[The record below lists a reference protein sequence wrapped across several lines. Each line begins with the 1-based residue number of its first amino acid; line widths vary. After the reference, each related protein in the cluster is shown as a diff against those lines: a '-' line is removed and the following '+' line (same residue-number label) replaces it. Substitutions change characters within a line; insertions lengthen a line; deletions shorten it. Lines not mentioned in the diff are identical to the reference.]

1 MPFPATAVH
10 RFLLAASLAA
20 ATAAVTP
27 APATAQQPAA
37 AFDSLVKRHIDGR
50 ARRDPEWATSVGLHS
65 ADDKLTDRSAAAERA
80 DSLVAEAER
89 RSLLA
94 IDTTTLDERRRIDWI
109 LFESVLSTSIAD
121 AGLRNWARRPG
132 SYIPFNAVYTLAV
145 GTEPGPRVRMASLT
159 ARLEAWPAAL
169 ALGRAQVVPART
181 PSSWVD
187 LDVGTARRISG
198 YLEKELPAIVR
209 ASGGDT
215 ARFARARTRALTA
228 LAAYTSWMA
237 DTLRPA
243 ASGSWQLGREGYDW
257 RLRRTKMLERD
268 AESMITFGF
277 DVLHETQAQLG
288 SLARQID
295 PNRTWKQLAD
305 SAKLLH
311 PPADSIFAA
320 YAAEAERARRFIIDR
335 KLFVVPAG
343 ERLEMVLTP
352 PNLRQTYAYG
362 GYDAAAPFEKQ
373 QVGRFFVTPVEDGWT
388 NEQVQSKLRG
398 HNYGWITVVALHE
411 GYPGHHLQ
419 YVRAA
424 KQPSMLRK
432 IYGSDVF
439 GEGWGLYAEEL
450 MYQNG
455 FYPNPLARLTQLRMR
470 LWRAARVIIDPSI
483 HTGRMTF
490 DEAVSFFVDTV
501 GLERADAGA
510 EVTRYTTWPTQAVS
524 YIAGMYAIESLRDE
538 IRARDGAAFDL
549 ANFHDALLRQGSL
562 PPPLMRRAA
571 LAATRPVRVDSLAV
585 RITPAKP
592 VQGSLIRLRVRPL
605 DSAGVKIDDAAALR
619 LTGTLAGE
627 PLHFEADGDSGFVAF
642 AGVPVEAP
650 ASTRVVLTVEGG
662 SSPARTDTIRIAVA
676 PGEFRMEKLT
686 VAPRFGAA
694 PDSALA
700 ARMARESR
708 MAQAVSKASHD
719 TPRLWEPPFV
729 RPRPGRITSGFG
741 NGREFNGVV
750 QSRHTG
756 TDFAGAIGAPVRAAN
771 RGVVAMVVDFHLA
784 GNAVYIDHGAGLVT
798 GYFHLSRTDVAKG
811 DTVSRGQIIGRVGA
825 TGRVTG
831 PHLHWIARYGG
842 VSVNPVSLFTFGEV
856 PAPGAAAPAAPAARP
871 KGD

>member
-1 MPFPATAVH
+1 MIFRLLLSAVALSALTPTRTVAQSTA
-10 RFLLAASLAA
+10 S
-20 ATAAVTP
+20 
-27 APATAQQPAA
+27 QPG
-37 AFDSLVKRHIDGR
+37 AFDSLVTRHIAAK
-50 ARRDPEWATSVGLHS
+50 ARRDPEWATSVGLHTG
-65 ADDKLTDRSAAAERA
+65 DGRLTDRSAAAERA
-80 DSLVAEAER
+80 DSMALEAER
-89 RSLLA
+89 RALLA
-94 IDTTTLDERRRIDWI
+94 IDTTKLDERRRIDWI
-109 LFESVLSTSIAD
+109 LFESVLSTAIAD
-121 AGLRNWARRPG
+121 AGLRNWTRRPG
-132 SYIPFNAVYTLAV
+132 AYIPFNAIYSLAV
-145 GTEPGPRVRMASLT
+145 GSEPGPRERMASVT
-159 ARLEAWPAAL
+159 ARLEGWPAAL
-169 ALGRAQVVPART
+169 ALGRTQVVPART
-181 PSSWVD
+181 PPFWVD
-187 LDVGTARRISG
+187 LDVGTAQRIRG
-198 YLEKELPAIVR
+198 YLESELPTIVK
-209 ASGGDT
+209 AAGGDT
-215 ARFARARTRALTA
+215 ARFARARADAVQALD
-228 LAAYTSWMA
+228 AYTRWMA

-257 RLRRTKMLERD
+257 RLRRSKMLDRN
-268 AESMITFGF
+268 AESMIAFGY
-277 DVLHETQAQLG
+277 DVLHETQAQLA

-295 PNRTWKQLAD
+295 PQRTWRELAD
-305 SAKLLH
+305 SSKRLH
-311 PPADSIFAA
+311 PPRDSIFAA

-335 KLFVVPAG
+335 KLFIVPAG

-388 NEQVQSKLRG
+388 AEQVESKLRG

-419 YVRAA
+419 YVRAQQ
-424 KQPSMLRK
+424 QPSMLRK
-432 IYGSDVF
+432 VYGSDVF

-455 FYPNPLARLTQLRMR
+455 FYPNALARLTQLRMR

-490 DEAVSFFVDTV
+490 DEAVAFFVDTV
-501 GLERADAGA
+501 GLERADAVA

-524 YIAGMYAIESLRDE
+524 YIVGMEAIESLRDE
-538 IRARDGAAFDL
+538 IRARDGASFDL
-549 ANFHDALLRQGSL
+549 ARFHDALLRQGSL

-585 RITPAKP
+585 RVTPANP
-592 VQGSLIRLRVRPL
+592 VQGSFIRLRVRPL
-605 DSAGVKIDDAAALR
+605 DATGAPITGDAAGIR

-627 PLHFEADGDSGFVAF
+627 PLHFEPAGDSGFVAY
-642 AGVPVEAP
+642 AGIPVEAP
-650 ASTRVVLTVEGG
+650 EATRVVLTLEG
-662 SSPARTDTIRIAVA
+662 SSTGTRTDTVRVAVA

-686 VAPRFGAA
+686 VAPRFGGK

-784 GNAVYIDHGAGLVT
+784 GNAIYIDHGAGLVT
-798 GYFHLSRTDVAKG
+798 GYFHLSRADVAQG
-811 DTVSRGQIIGRVGA
+811 DTVSRGQVIGRVGA

-856 PAPGAAAPAAPAARP
+856 PAPGTATAAPKP
-871 KGD
+871 KRE

>member
-1 MPFPATAVH
+1 MIIRLLLSALIVSALTATESAG
-10 RFLLAASLAA
+10 
-20 ATAAVTP
+20 
-27 APATAQQPAA
+27 AQPRPSQAA
-37 AFDSLVKRHIDGR
+37 AFDSLVKRHIDAR
-50 ARRDPEWATSVGLHS
+50 ARRDPEWATTVGLHT
-65 ADDKLTDRSAAAERA
+65 ADDRLTDRSAAAERA
-80 DSLVAEAER
+80 DSLAAEAER
-89 RSLLA
+89 RALLA
-94 IDTTTLDERRRIDWI
+94 IDTTKLDEARRIDWI
-109 LFESVLSTSIAD
+109 LFESVLSTAIAD

-132 SYIPFNAVYTLAV
+132 SYIPFNAVYSLAV
-145 GTEPGPRVRMASLT
+145 GSEPGPRARMASII
-159 ARLEAWPAAL
+159 ARLESWPAAL
-169 ALGRAQVVPART
+169 VLGRAQVVATRT
-181 PSSWVD
+181 PPSWVD
-187 LDVGTARRISG
+187 LDVGTARRIRG
-198 YLEKELPAIVR
+198 YLENDLSAIVK
-209 ASGGDT
+209 AAGGDT
-215 ARFARARTRALTA
+215 AGFRRARTDAVRALD
-228 LAAYTSWMA
+228 AYASWMA

-257 RLRRTKMLERD
+257 RLRRSKMLDRD
-268 AESMITFGF
+268 AAGMIAFGF
-277 DVLHETQAQLG
+277 DVLHETQDQLA

-295 PNRTWKQLAD
+295 PQRTWRQLAD

-311 PPADSIFAA
+311 PPRDSIFAA

-335 KLFVVPAG
+335 KLFTVPAG

-373 QVGRFFVTPVEDGWT
+373 QVGRFFVTPVEEGWT
-388 NEQVQSKLRG
+388 PEQVSSKLRG

-419 YVRAA
+419 YVRA
-424 KQPSMLRK
+424 QQQRSMLRK

-455 FYPNPLARLTQLRMR
+455 FYPNALARLTQLRMR

-490 DEAVSFFVDTV
+490 DEAVAFFVDTV
-501 GLERADAGA
+501 GLERADAVA

-524 YIAGMYAIESLRDE
+524 YIVGMHAIESLRDD
-538 IRARDGAAFDL
+538 IRARDGASFDL
-549 ANFHDALLRQGSL
+549 AGFHDALLRQGSL

-571 LAATRPVRVDSLAV
+571 LAATRPLRVDSLAV
-585 RITPAKP
+585 SVTPANP
-592 VQGSLIRLRVRPL
+592 VQGSFVRLRVRPL
-605 DSAGVKIDDAAALR
+605 DSAGAAIVADPARIR

-627 PLHFEADGDSGFVAF
+627 PLHFEPAGDSAFVAY
-642 AGVPVEAP
+642 AGIPVEAP
-650 ASTRVVLTVEGG
+650 EATRVILTVDGAASG
-662 SSPARTDTIRIAVA
+662 TRTDTVRIAVA

-771 RGVVAMVVDFHLA
+771 RGIVAMVVDFHLA

-856 PAPGAAAPAAPAARP
+856 PSQGAAAPPQQPPQTRPANE
-871 KGD
+871 